1 MRSPA
6 RPRLLRLAALLLGL
20 GWSGWFLWAAFGRW
34 RFERVC
40 SMACGP
46 FAPAELAD
54 YYRRAFDWQTPL
66 MLAGVPLAALV
77 VCWLLLRLSAGLQKT
92 RAA

>member
-6 RPRLLRLAALLLGL
+6 RPRLLWASLLLGSI
-20 GWSGWFLWAAFGRW
+20 WSGWFLWSAFGRW

-40 SMACGP
+40 SMTCGP
-46 FAPAELAD
+46 FWEAELIGQL
-54 YYRRAFDWQTPL
+54 RAAMDWQRPL
-66 MLAGVPLAALV
+66 LLAALPLAALAV
-77 VCWLLLRLSAGLQKT
+77 WWLARGFTHRKKT